1 MKHYLTNFQL
11 RLLQWGFA
19 FACTLIFSVLAIA
32 WRCGVSAMIA
42 SLLNILIQ
50 DWLRYFLILYAVSV
64 VIYLMTA
71 DVLEYFLWKSGRR
84 EKFQPVKRNPWNGFI
99 EKEAEPIS
107 MEFYEAT
114 LQSQIVI
121 FIPLISIL
129 MVIIFF
135 LYAKPLCA
143 HIS

>member
-1 MKHYLTNFQL
+1 MKHYMTNFRL
-11 RLLQWGFA
+11 RLLQWGIA
-19 FACTLIFSVLAIA
+19 FACAFIFSVFAIA

-42 SLLNILIQ
+42 SSLNILIQ

-84 EKFQPVKRNPWNGFI
+84 EEFQPVKRNPWNGYL

-129 MVIIFF
+129 MVIFFF
-135 LYAKPLCA
+135 LYTKPFCV